1 MNENAKTVTFL
12 AAGLIVL
19 AVGIVLRLPTTDV
32 DGVGEELS
40 KEFYPE
46 LKTALD
52 DKKSDLVAQAE
63 VVDFDVAG
71 GRPQSMKV
79 ARSDGAWTIQP
90 ERQRY
95 PQMAVDQLAGVVN
108 AVAGAKKLNIVSDD
122 PNDARKYGVV
132 DPGNEEELK
141 TGSDGVGK
149 RVSLFDDRNNLLFQ
163 LVLGTSADQ
172 DESKHLVYARRP
184 GQDRIYVTELDTAP
198 LSARFEDWAKP
209 DLLDVGSASLR
220 KLEVNDL
227 AIDLKRVGEVENPLG
242 LIEVQL
248 QEHLLE
254 RSKAAFAKEAKAD
267 GGDEWKVV
275 RFDTFDKTT
284 KAYAPRKA
292 EDGEEVDTSKLG
304 GLEGDL
310 RNIRIV
316 DVVRKPPVL
325 AEDLA
330 KDKTFLSNGASKV
343 LSDRR
348 SLATLQG
355 LGFTP
360 RRKAP
365 GSSELELLCQEG
377 DMTVGFNDGVQ
388 YRLAFGGISSRGQ
401 ENAEATA
408 DGGSL
413 TPGRFLLVMAEF
425 NQDLIPRPKLEP
437 LPPEAPAGGETK
449 PAAGT
454 PPAAGS
460 SATPGGTAAPAAPAP
475 PMPTPSPTAAKT
487 PAAPPAS
494 GAAPDG
500 GGCEAAGE
508 CDDPVVSDSSA
519 KPAPVASATPNATA
533 SPTPTKP
540 AATPTGTAGP
550 VATAPGPAAAA
561 PPAASPTAKASP
573 TATAAPSLPATPA
586 AAAPAATA
594 APATATPAAPAT
606 QEPPL
611 TPERRK
617 QIEVENKQKT
627 EQYEKD
633 VAAGREKAKRLNGL
647 FADWFY
653 VVSDATFQDLNVDPL
668 TLVKKKDPP
677 APASGQPAPVP
688 GLPGIPNLQNLIP
701 NP

>member
-19 AVGIVLRLPTTDV
+19 AVGIVLRLPTSDV

-40 KEFYPE
+40 KEFHPE

-63 VVDFDVAG
+63 VVDFDAAT
-71 GRPQSMKV
+71 GRPQAMKV

-90 ERQRY
+90 EKQRY

-172 DESKHLVYARRP
+172 DKTKHLVYARRP

-275 RFDTFDKTT
+275 KFDVYDKT
-284 KAYAPRKA
+284 KRVYAPRKA
-292 EDGEEVDTSKLG
+292 EEGEEVDSSKLG

-408 DGGSL
+408 EGGSL
-413 TPGRFLLVMAEF
+413 APGRFLLVMADF
-425 NQDLIPRPKLEP
+425 NQDLIPKPKLEV

-449 PAAGT
+449 PAT
-454 PPAAGS
+454 GS
-460 SATPGGTAAPAAPAP
+460 PAAPAAPAATP
-475 PMPTPSPTAAKT
+475 TAPAAPTPTPSPTAAKAL
-487 PAAPPAS
+487 AAPPAT

-500 GGCEAAGE
+500 GGCEAPSE
-508 CDDPVVSDSSA
+508 CDDPVV
-519 KPAPVASATPNATA
+519 
-533 SPTPTKP
+533 
-540 AATPTGTAGP
+540 TGTSGK
-550 VATAPGPAAAA
+550 PGPAAV
-561 PPAASPTAKASP
+561 PTP
-573 TATAAPSLPATPA
+573 TATASSTAPKAAAVPTSTGTGKAAPAAPATV
-586 AAAPAATA
+586 PAATA
-594 APATATPAAPAT
+594 APAAPPTPTASSTATAKPAAPAT
-606 QEPPL
+606 PAATATPSPAATARQEPPL

-617 QIEVENKQKT
+617 QIEAENKQKT

-653 VVSDATFQDLNVDPL
+653 VVSDATFQDLNVDPVR
-668 TLVKKKDPP
+668 LVKKKDPP
-677 APASGQPAPVP
+677 APASGQPATIP